1 MDITQLLSLAVY
13 TTVVCFFFYKLNEKT
28 IKEWREEHKLQ
39 IDSMDSKFTQAMDK
53 MDSKFTQAM
62 QENDKHWR
70 EMFMYMNG
78 RLDSADKKTMEK
90 Q

>member
-13 TTVVCFFFYKLNEKT
+13 TTVVCFFFNKLNEKT

-39 IDSMDSKFTQAMDK
+39 IDS